1 VTISAELVQTFRFQV
16 DLFRVDS
23 KNPKDES
30 DKWPA
35 NLGTG
40 GFSECSGLTLEAD
53 VKEILEGGANY
64 GVVRR
69 VGRVKLEPLVLKRGM
84 FLKEGRSIDS
94 TLWDWLS
101 ATVYGLLPIPRYDGV
116 VTVLD
121 PTCQCV
127 TATWCF
133 DRGLP
138 IKVAGPSLN
147 AKTGEVAI
155 EELHIAHEG
164 LRLGKA

>member
-1 VTISAELVQTFRFQV
+1 MTGPLELVQTFRFCV
-16 DLFRVDS
+16 DLTISEPMD
-23 KNPKDES
+23 NWPE
-30 DKWPA
+30 KWGQA
-35 NLGTG
+35 

-53 VKEILEGGANY
+53 VKEILEGGFNF

-69 VGRVKLEPLVLKRGM
+69 VGRVKLEPIVLKRGM
-84 FLKEGRSIDS
+84 FLKEGGSTDS

-101 ATVYGLLPIPRYDGV
+101 ATVYGLLPIPRYNGQI
-116 VTVLD
+116 TVRD
-121 PTCQCV
+121 PSGKND

-138 IKVAGPSLN
+138 IKVVGPTLD
-147 AKTGEVAI
+147 AETARVAI

-164 LRLGKA
+164 LRLGPA

>member
-1 VTISAELVQTFRFQV
+1 MTGPAELVQSFRFQV
-16 DLFRVDS
+16 DLTITE
-23 KNPKDES
+23 PQPG
-30 DKWPA
+30 WPSS
-35 NLGTG
+35 LGIG

-53 VKEILEGGANY
+53 VKEILEGGFNF
-64 GVVRR
+64 GIVRR
-69 VGRVKLEPLVLKRGM
+69 VGRVKLEPIVLKRGM
-84 FLKEGRSIDS
+84 FLKDDGSTDS

-101 ATVYGLLPIPRYDGV
+101 ATIYGLLPIPRYDGR
-116 VTVLD
+116 VTVRD
-121 PTCQCV
+121 PSDQRV

-164 LRLGKA
+164 LRLESG

>member
-1 VTISAELVQTFRFQV
+1 MTVLPDLVQTFRFSV
-16 DLFRVDS
+16 KLTITE
-23 KNPKDES
+23 PM
-30 DKWPA
+30 DKWPEKWGDA
-35 NLGTG
+35 

-53 VKEILEGGANY
+53 VKEILEGGFNF

-69 VGRVKLEPLVLKRGM
+69 TGRVKLEPIVLKRGM
-84 FLKEGRSIDS
+84 FLKSKWSTDS

-101 ATVYGLLPIPRYDGV
+101 ATVYGLLPIPRYNGRI
-116 VTVLD
+116 TVWD
-121 PTCQCV
+121 PSKQHV
-127 TATWCF
+127 TATWSF

-138 IKVAGPSLN
+138 IKVSGPSLN

-164 LRLGKA
+164 LRLGSA